1 MADAFWRYGDNRQP
15 AVSLPAQM
23 ASKRTRSEFEMPSGR
38 DTSSYYTPCNE
49 RPGNVVPRDTDSVNA
64 SYERYLRSL
73 QVPSYG
79 GQTGRP
85 ATGGLDGVHEI
96 DDLRVLGMVQS
107 GPAAAPQSRL
117 MGVGGR
123 PEISLPPDASST
135 LFVEGLPANCT
146 RREVSHIF
154 RPFVG
159 YKEVRLVNK
168 APRNPG
174 GDPVVLCFVD
184 FESPAHAATAMD
196 ALQGQSAHDLLIFPV
211 YNLCISAN
219 VLEVITRYNKLDGE
233 TLIEVGSNN
242 DILHLDIL
250 FESWLWLIMDKTG
263 YLFDENERDSGHL
276 RVQFARNPPGPRLG
290 GGHRANR

>member
-23 ASKRTRSEFEMPSGR
+23 AAKRTRSEFEMPSGQ
-38 DTSSYYTPCNE
+38 DTSSYYTPGNE
-49 RPGNVVPRDTDSVNA
+49 RPGNVVSRDTDSVNA

-85 ATGGLDGVHEI
+85 GTGGLDGVHEI

-196 ALQGQSAHDLLIFPV
+196 ALQGYI
-211 YNLCISAN
+211 
-219 VLEVITRYNKLDGE
+219 
-233 TLIEVGSNN
+233 
-242 DILHLDIL
+242 
-250 FESWLWLIMDKTG
+250 
-263 YLFDENERDSGHL
+263 FDEHERDSGHL

-290 GGHRANR
+290 GGHRGNR